1 MRRLLPERGVVLQ
14 QYMASETTS
23 EPRDGSGL
31 PRGQLGLEGDR
42 VGLKH
47 PQGHGEDDGVGL
59 EGLPYGEGRR
69 ENVRKCS
76 IRKRGTMGIH
86 PTALASMND
95 SLAVSIGGVAG
106 PPPPPPDRVDT
117 VTPFFP

>member
-23 EPRDGSGL
+23 EPRDGSGH
-31 PRGQLGLEGDR
+31 PRGQLRLEGNR

-59 EGLPYGEGRR
+59 EGLPCGEGGR
-69 ENVRKCS
+69 ESV
-76 IRKRGTMGIH
+76 I
-86 PTALASMND
+86 L
-95 SLAVSIGGVAG
+95 
-106 PPPPPPDRVDT
+106 DREGCCT
-117 VTPFFP
+117 VVYTPQLWPR